1 MNEGNWLKLHRKMLE
16 WEWYDHTNTK
26 VVFIHC
32 LLKANFEKKRWRG
45 IEINAGEFI
54 TSLETMASETGLTIK
69 QVRTALDNLEMTKD
83 IDRARSE
90 KGLYTMIS
98 VVSWDKYQ
106 DKGQANGKV
115 RANLGQGKGKP
126 RASTKEGKEREEGK
140 EDNTKGGDEV
150 SKHYNLNNAEHL
162 KIIFDQATAEEIA
175 MHVNMKLH
183 EMRKA
188 LEYWI
193 DDRTLN
199 HRNIDTLAVHRAGFR
214 NYLRNSRERWK
225 APKAPK
231 A

>member
-1 MNEGNWLKLHRKMLE
+1 MPPHFREVWLYLVANAN
-16 WEWYDHTNTK
+16 HTNDEAANIKRGELYRTYEQIAEHLSWYEG
-26 VVFIHC
+26 FI
-32 LLKANFEKKRWRG
+32 KKRYATHQIRSAMVWLRERAMVATRKSTRG
-45 IEINAGEFI
+45 NLI
-54 TSLETMASETGLTIK
+54 TICKYDS
-69 QVRTALDNLEMTKD
+69 
-83 IDRARSE
+83 
-90 KGLYTMIS
+90 
-98 VVSWDKYQ
+98 YQ
-106 DKGQANGKV
+106 DATQMGTRAGILQDSRRSSAINKNANNV
-115 RANLGQGKGKP
+115 
-126 RASTKEGKEREEGK
+126 KEE
-140 EDNTKGGDEV
+140 NTKGGDEV

-214 NYLRNSRERWK
+214 NYLRNSRDRWK

>member
-98 VVSWDKYQ
+98 IVSWDKYQ
-106 DKGQANGKV
+106 DKGQANGKP

-140 EDNTKGGDEV
+140 EVLG
-150 SKHYNLNNAEHL
+150 NLIE
-162 KIIFDQATAEEIA
+162 KFDITVDSDFDKVFDQPFFEWLKLQKGWDAHRAKRALKQFASYKASKKQEIDT
-175 MHVNMKLH
+175 V
-183 EMRKA
+183 KA
-188 LEYWI
+188 LRGGALVY
-193 DDRTLN
+193 LN
-199 HRNIDTLAVHRAGFR
+199 YENIKQQF
-214 NYLRNSRERWK
+214 K
-225 APKAPK
+225 
-231 A
+231 